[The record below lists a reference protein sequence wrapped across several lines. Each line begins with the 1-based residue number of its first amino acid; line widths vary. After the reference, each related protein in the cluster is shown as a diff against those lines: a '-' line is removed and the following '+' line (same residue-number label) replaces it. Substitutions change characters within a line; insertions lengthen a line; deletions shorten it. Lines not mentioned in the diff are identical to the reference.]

1 MNQLEQ
7 RYIWNSN
14 NDQSFHEVLSSPSF
28 VAKVCLLSEKQAC
41 PKQLAQ
47 GIRDIIIEAADIG
60 KIKKLK
66 KHTITNNKPWF
77 DGDCKKIKSHIKLN
91 GNLLKRNP
99 KDYKLREQ
107 TFVLKKQLRN
117 LIKRNKYTYKTSVV
131 DKMCTSLSKGQKKVY
146 WKYLNKLG
154 K

>member
-66 KHTITNNKPWF
+66 NIQPQIINR
-77 DGDCKKIKSHIKLN
+77 GLMGIAKK
-91 GNLLKRNP
+91 
-99 KDYKLREQ
+99 
-107 TFVLKKQLRN
+107 
-117 LIKRNKYTYKTSVV
+117 
-131 DKMCTSLSKGQKKVY
+131 SKVI
-146 WKYLNKLG
+146 
-154 K
+154 

>member
-47 GIRDIIIEAADIG
+47 GIRDIIIEAADTG

-77 DGDCKKIKSHIKLN
+77 DGIAKK
-91 GNLLKRNP
+91 
-99 KDYKLREQ
+99 
-107 TFVLKKQLRN
+107 
-117 LIKRNKYTYKTSVV
+117 
-131 DKMCTSLSKGQKKVY
+131 SKVI
-146 WKYLNKLG
+146 
-154 K
+154 